1 MTLPHVITHEV
12 VETAKNRTHIL
23 RDTRKIISFF
33 LSRHTNGILDAFMQ
47 FGAGGLQAQ
56 YIDLNKR
63 VNDMGHQLTEVV
75 HQITGMGQQISGMG
89 EQITDL
95 YSRVAGIEGMLVEMH
110 TQMMAK

>member
-56 YIDLNKR
+56 YINLNKR

-75 HQITGMGQQISGMG
+75 HQITGMGQQI
-89 EQITDL
+89 TDL

-110 TQMMAK
+110 AQMMAK